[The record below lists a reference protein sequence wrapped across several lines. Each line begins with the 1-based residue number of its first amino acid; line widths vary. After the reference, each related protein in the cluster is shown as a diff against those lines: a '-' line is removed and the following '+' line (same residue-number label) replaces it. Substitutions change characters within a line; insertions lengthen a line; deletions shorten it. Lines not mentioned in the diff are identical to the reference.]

1 VSPVTSQF
9 DYYAF
14 MGFNPEELRL
24 RYAMYA
30 DRFVEGAR
38 VLDVGCGRGEFLE
51 LLATRKADGIGIDAD
66 EAMISEVSRKGL
78 HAIAAEAVTYL
89 EANVGEFDGIF
100 AAHLIEHMGAEDV
113 QGLVRVAV
121 KALKPEG
128 RLILVTPNPQNLQM
142 QLRDFWIDLQH
153 VRFYS
158 VEIIRWLVH
167 EAGLREI
174 EIGVNASYRSG
185 PALAHQVLAEL
196 PITPP
201 PVRNLDRRI
210 VNRLYRAMRPSP
222 TQPRLVDLEHRF
234 NAISQWLQG
243 LYPPAEYY
251 VTGVR

>member
-1 VSPVTSQF
+1 
-9 DYYAF
+9 
-14 MGFNPEELRL
+14 
-24 RYAMYA
+24 
-30 DRFVEGAR
+30 
-38 VLDVGCGRGEFLE
+38 
-51 LLATRKADGIGIDAD
+51 
-66 EAMISEVSRKGL
+66 SEVSRKGL

-142 QLRDFWIDLQH
+142 QLRDFWNVLQH

-158 VEIIRWLVH
+158 VDIVRWMVH

-174 EIGVNASYRSG
+174 EIGENPSYRSG
-185 PALAHQVLAEL
+185 PALAHQRLPEL
-196 PITPP
+196 PISPP
-201 PVRNLDRRI
+201 PVRTLDRRI
-210 VNRLYRAMRPSP
+210 VNRLYRAMRRSP
-222 TQPRLVDLEHRF
+222 TQRRLVDLEQRT
-234 NAISQWLQG
+234 NALVQWMQG